1 MNFENFKD
9 CLYKHTKNYQTVTSL
24 NSKKHDM
31 FVIEQNKLSLN
42 NFDGKRFI
50 CENGI
55 DTLPFGY

>member
-1 MNFENFKD
+1 
-9 CLYKHTKNYQTVTSL
+9 
-24 NSKKHDM
+24 M